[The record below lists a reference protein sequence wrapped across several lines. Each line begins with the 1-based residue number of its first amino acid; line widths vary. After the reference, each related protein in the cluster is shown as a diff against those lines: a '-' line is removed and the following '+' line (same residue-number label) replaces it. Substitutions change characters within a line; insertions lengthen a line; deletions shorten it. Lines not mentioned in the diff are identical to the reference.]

1 MYLESQHL
9 GDRGKGT
16 VSNLRTA
23 RSYISNPCLNQEKK
37 IKATK
42 PQLAVVWR
50 FALVVNHVKPR
61 VRCLM
66 QTSSNKPQSTCKVN
80 RQQAWRPIGRLSTH
94 VGETS
99 GKAGE
104 RTSLILR
111 V

>member
-1 MYLESQHL
+1 M
-9 GDRGKGT
+9 GDRSKGT

-37 IKATK
+37 KIKATK

-50 FALVVNHVKPR
+50 FVLVVNHVKPR
-61 VRCLM
+61 VQCLT
-66 QTSSNKPQSTCKVN
+66 QTSSNKPQSMCKVN
-80 RQQAWRPIGRLSTH
+80 SQQSWRPIRRLSTH

-104 RTSLILR
+104 RISLILR